1 MQEQLDYWVVSDRC
15 LIEDQQGALSVQSAA
30 FAVRGSRIVLAE
42 VDAYWRRSRQAE
54 LAALEGTPI
63 HDVGNSPVVPSF
75 VNGHSHLA
83 MAPLRGMTSAL
94 NRQGNV
100 VSDIFFAVES
110 HMTSEDVR
118 AFTRI
123 GAWESITCGVGE
135 VWDHFYFGEAI
146 ANGLADVG
154 MTGVVAPTLQDL
166 AGPGKH
172 KSDSQLEATR
182 RIAESERLS
191 AIGIRAAVGP
201 HATDT
206 VSDQLFARAHQ
217 LALDLNLPVHLHVAQ
232 SFEEMEAGDSR
243 FRRGMAIELSHLLA
257 ECRVLFAH
265 GLHLSDADCALLAER
280 GWVMAYCP
288 FSQLQFGFLGPLA
301 SWRRAGG
308 AWVLGTDCV
317 ASNDAL
323 DVQRELALLGEM
335 LQPRPAFPRNERSC
349 SQGGRLRLVVR
360 SRPLARTTC
369 GSTTWLTPKCFCR
382 APTRGL

>member
-1 MQEQLDYWVVSDRC
+1 MRFRYNRP
-15 LIEDQQGALSVQSAA
+15 LSQCEEAGLCWRNLTTS
-30 FAVRGSRIVLAE
+30 
-42 VDAYWRRSRQAE
+42 WRRSRQAE
-54 LAALEGTPI
+54 RAALEGIPI

-118 AFTRI
+118 AFTRL

-154 MTGVVAPTLQDL
+154 LTGVVAPTLQDL

-172 KSDSQLEATR
+172 KSESQLEATR
-182 RIAESERLS
+182 SIAESERLS
-191 AIGIRAAVGP
+191 AMGIRAAVGP

-206 VSDQLFARAHQ
+206 VSDGLFAQARE
-217 LALDLNLPVHLHVAQ
+217 LALDLNLSIHLHVAQ

-243 FRRGMAIELSHLLA
+243 FRRGMTVELLHLLA

-265 GLHLSDADCALLAER
+265 GLHLSDADCALLAQS

-288 FSQLQFGFLGPLA
+288 LSQLQFGILGPLA
-301 SWRRAGG
+301 SWQREGG

-323 DVQRELALLGEM
+323 DVQRELALLGGK
-335 LQPRPAFPRNERSC
+335 RC
-349 SQGGRLRLVVR
+349 STGEFFAGASGATHMGVAQDQWRARGRAQELFARGRLWRNLKF
-360 SRPLARTTC
+360 SCEAL
-369 GSTTWLTPKCFCR
+369 
-382 APTRGL
+382 TRGH